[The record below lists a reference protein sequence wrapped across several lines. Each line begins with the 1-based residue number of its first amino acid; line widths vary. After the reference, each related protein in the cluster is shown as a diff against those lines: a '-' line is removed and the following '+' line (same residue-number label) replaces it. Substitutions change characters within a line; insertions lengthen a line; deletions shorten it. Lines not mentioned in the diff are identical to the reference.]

1 MKNKNY
7 IGILGAFLAIIVF
20 IASCKKEEP
29 IKLAPQMATWGVAEI
44 TSTSAIVRGL
54 VVAQGD
60 GFSEYGVCWNTA
72 AEPTVDV
79 NSKKADSVSNA
90 VYKVTVDSLEYLTK
104 YYVRAY
110 VKAND
115 GSVIYGDDTTFTT
128 LANAPFV
135 KIDSIG
141 GIMGKTAS
149 VYSDAYND
157 GKAKISRKGIVWSSE
172 TNPTLDD
179 NIVEGGSDTGKYQV
193 SIVGLD
199 GATKYYVKS
208 FAINKMGTTYG
219 DETNFTSLAASPTL
233 TSDSLTDVTKTEIKA
248 YGTVIVN
255 GGATVTERGVC
266 WSTSAMPTIAGDY
279 LAASAAGLGDFNV
292 LITNLDPGVE
302 YHIRAYATNSK
313 GTEYGDELTQKTVTD
328 IQRLYVPGGYQKASG
343 YSDGDWN
350 PAAAPFILNT
360 KADKTVKGYV
370 YFASAN
376 DFKFTSDPDWGH
388 TNYGIGSTAGT
399 LSTDPSAGNLSV
411 PSAGLYLLE
420 VDLVKLTYKVT
431 KMDWSL
437 IGGAIDPSWGV
448 DVDMV
453 YNSTLHKLVASYDFA
468 SGDIKFRANH
478 DWAVNYGDDNADG
491 TLEPGGANIGIA
503 AAGKYSVFLDLN
515 TKVDAN
521 DTTLKLDYSY
531 WVTQWGIIGDATPG
545 GWGDE
550 TSMTADVANNT
561 WTYTGFLI
569 GGKQFKF
576 RANHDWGINL
586 GGTPD
591 KLSEGGD
598 NIDVPADGN
607 YTVVLNL
614 TDGTFTLTAN

>member
-44 TSTSAIVRGL
+44 TSTSAVVRGL

-72 AEPTVDV
+72 AAPTVDI

-90 VYKVTVDSLEYLTK
+90 VYKVKVDSLEYLTK

-115 GSVIYGDDTTFTT
+115 GSITYGDDTTFTT

-157 GKAKISRKGIVWSSE
+157 GKAKISRKGIVWSSKA
-172 TNPTLDD
+172 NPTLDD
-179 NIVEGGSDTGKYQV
+179 NIVEGGSDTGKFQV

-208 FAINKMGTTYG
+208 FAINKMGTTFG
-219 DETNFTSLAASPTL
+219 DETNFTTLAASPTL
-233 TSDSLTDVTKTEIKA
+233 TTDSLTDVTKTEIKA
-248 YGTVIVN
+248 YGTVVVD

-266 WSTSAMPTIAGDY
+266 WSTSTMPTIAGDH

-292 LITNLDPGVE
+292 LITTLDPGVE

-343 YSDGDWN
+343 YSDAVWT

-360 KADKTVKGYV
+360 KADKIVKGYV
-370 YFASAN
+370 YFASAS

-388 TNYGIGSTAGT
+388 TNYGLGSTAGT

-411 PSAGLYLLE
+411 PSAGIYLLE
-420 VDLVKLTYKVT
+420 VDLVNLTYKAT
-431 KMDWSL
+431 KMDWRL
-437 IGGAIDPSWGV
+437 IGGAVGGWD
-448 DVDMV
+448 DAHEVDMV
-453 YNSTLHKLVASYDFA
+453 YNKTLKKLVATADLNQDNF
-468 SGDIKFRANH
+468 KFRGNR
-478 DWAVNYGDDNADG
+478 DWGYNYGDNNADG
-491 TLEPGGANIGIA
+491 TLEPDGANIDIA
-503 AAGKYSVFLDLN
+503 AAGTYSVFLDLS

-531 WVTQWGIIGDATPG
+531 WVTQWSLIGDAVG
-545 GWGDE
+545 GWGTDVDLTAN
-550 TSMTADVANNT
+550 TSDNT
-561 WTYTGFLI
+561 WSYTGTFTA
-569 GGKQFKF
+569 GSFKF

-586 GGTPD
+586 GGTTD

-598 NIDVPADGN
+598 NINIPTDGN

-614 TDGTFTLTAN
+614 ADGTFTLTAN